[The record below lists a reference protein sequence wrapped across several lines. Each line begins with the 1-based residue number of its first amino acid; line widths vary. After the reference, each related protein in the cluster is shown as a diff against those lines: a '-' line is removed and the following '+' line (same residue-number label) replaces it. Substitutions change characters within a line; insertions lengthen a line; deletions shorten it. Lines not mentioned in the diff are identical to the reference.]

1 MKIGFIGLGKLGLPC
16 AEAMASK
23 YSVAGFDIYERQS
36 DSVQICSTM
45 EEAVTGKDIIFIAVQ
60 TPHDKLY
67 DGSLPTSHLPNKDF
81 DYSIARAVL
90 TEVNQYVNQNQLVV
104 LISTV
109 LPGTTRRELR
119 PCITNARFIYN
130 PYLIAMGSVAWD
142 MVNPEMV
149 IIGTEDG
156 SETGDAKIL
165 RDFYTPL
172 MQNDPRYAI
181 GTWDEAEA
189 IKIFYNTFIS
199 AKIGIVNMIQ
209 DVAMKNGNM
218 NVDVVTDALA
228 NANLRIISKKYMK
241 AGMGDGG
248 PCHPR
253 DNIALRFMADRLDLG
268 YDLFDAIMRAREV
281 QAYNIAKYLAV
292 LNKKHYLPVL
302 ILGKAYKPGVEF
314 EDGSYSTLIGHYLDE
329 LDVHYYYADP
339 KAADDDFDV
348 FYDPEVGYKCIA
360 FLAHNHNVT
369 YGYTGDR
376 QETELYVKLRPGSIV
391 VDPWRTYTTDRT
403 DLTVL
408 HYGNTREQK

>member
-1 MKIGFIGLGKLGLPC
+1 MNVGFIGLGKLGLPC
-16 AEAMASK
+16 AEAMATK
-23 YSVAGFDIYERQS
+23 YNVAGYDIYERES

-45 EEAVTGKDIIFIAVQ
+45 EEAVRGKDIVFIAVQ
-60 TPHDKLY
+60 TPHEELY
-67 DGSLPTSHLPNKDF
+67 DGRVPNSHLPNKDF
-81 DYSIARAVL
+81 DYTIAKAVL
-90 TEVNQYVNQNQLVV
+90 SEVNEYATQDQLIV

-109 LPGTTRRELR
+109 LPGTTRAQLR

-165 RDFYTPL
+165 KDFYKPL
-172 MQNDPRYAI
+172 MENDPNYAV
-181 GTWDEAEA
+181 GTWDEAEG

-218 NVDVVTDALA
+218 NVDVITDALSTS
-228 NANLRIISKKYMK
+228 NMRIVSSKYMK

-253 DNIALRFMADRLDLG
+253 DNIALRYMAERLDLG

-281 QAYNIAKYLAV
+281 QAENIAKYLA
-292 LNKKHYLPVL
+292 NIQQESNLPVV
-302 ILGKAYKPGVEF
+302 IMGKAYKPNVDF
-314 EDGSYSTLIGHYLDE
+314 QDGSYSTLIGHYLE
-329 LDVHYYYADP
+329 QMNVTFNYADP
-339 KAADDDFDV
+339 LVDTGFDLAADV
-348 FYDPEVGYKCIA
+348 ECIA
-360 FLAHNHNVT
+360 FLAHNHHVT
-369 YGYTGDR
+369 YGYTGDNK
-376 QETELYVKLRPGSIV
+376 ETELYVNLKPGSIV
-391 VDPWRTYTTDRT
+391 VDPWREFKTDRT
-403 DLTVL
+403 DISVKY
-408 HYGNTREQK
+408 YGNTREQ